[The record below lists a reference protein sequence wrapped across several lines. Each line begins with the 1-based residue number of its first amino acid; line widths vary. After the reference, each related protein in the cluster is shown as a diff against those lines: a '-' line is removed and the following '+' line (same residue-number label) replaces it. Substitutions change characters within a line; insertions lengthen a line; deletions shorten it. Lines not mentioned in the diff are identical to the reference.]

1 MTYFFIIFLQV
12 RFDFEV
18 FELNSDGSGG
28 SCTYDSMAILD
39 SPESPGG
46 RICGTKSGYAT
57 IARVPRDKGGQ
68 ISKVLFP
75 KKCMK
80 PLTIEYSLYS
90 KRFKNVG
97 SL

>member
-1 MTYFFIIFLQV
+1 MNLYATNFIKLRTLNVLQV

-57 IARVPRDKGGQ
+57 IARVPKDKGG
-68 ISKVLFP
+68 
-75 KKCMK
+75 
-80 PLTIEYSLYS
+80 
-90 KRFKNVG
+90 
-97 SL
+97 

>member
-1 MTYFFIIFLQV
+1 MNFYATKFIKLQTLNVLQV

-57 IARVPRDKGGQ
+57 IARVPQDKGG
-68 ISKVLFP
+68 
-75 KKCMK
+75 
-80 PLTIEYSLYS
+80 
-90 KRFKNVG
+90 
-97 SL
+97 

>member
-57 IARVPRDKGGQ
+57 IARVPRDKGG
-68 ISKVLFP
+68 
-75 KKCMK
+75 
-80 PLTIEYSLYS
+80 
-90 KRFKNVG
+90 
-97 SL
+97 